1 MEVREA
7 AIVHVTDGLDGVSV
21 ACAQAQAGLL
31 PARPTI
37 VCGQPRGL
45 DPSRAPEGRAIAW
58 IQLQETPY
66 ARRGDAAGELD
77 TRDGRWTPRL
87 KEAYAERVLGL
98 IGEHVKNL
106 PDAVISRRVLSP
118 AELERRNPN
127 FVRGDPYAGA
137 TDLDQS
143 YVWRPLPS
151 YGSHATPVE
160 ALYQCGAS
168 TYPGPGLNAA
178 SGRIVARRLLRKPG
192 PVNRARRLFGR
203 A

>member
-1 MEVREA
+1 MRAGAGRASARAPDYSLRA
-7 AIVHVTDGLDGVSV
+7 AQG
-21 ACAQAQAGLL
+21 
-31 PARPTI
+31 ARPE
-37 VCGQPRGL
+37 PRPGGTSDRL
-45 DPSRAPEGRAIAW
+45 DTVAGDPLCTAW
-58 IQLQETPY
+58 RCC
-66 ARRGDAAGELD
+66 RRELD
-77 TRDGRWTPRL
+77 ARDGRWTPRL
-87 KEAYAERVLGL
+87 KEAYAERALGL

>member
-1 MEVREA
+1 
-7 AIVHVTDGLDGVSV
+7 VHVADGLDGVSV

-31 PARPTI
+31 PTRPTI
-37 VCGQPRGL
+37 VCGQPTVL
-45 DPSRAPEGRAIAW
+45 DPSRAPQGREIVW

-66 ARRGDAAGELD
+66 APRGDAADELD
-77 TRDGRWTPRL
+77 ARDGRWSRGL
-87 KEAYAERVLGL
+87 EDAYAERVLSL
-98 IGEHVKNL
+98 IGEHVENL
-106 PDAVISRRVLSP
+106 PDAVISHRVLSP

-151 YGSHATPVE
+151 YGSHVTPVE

-192 PVNRARRLFGR
+192 PVNRARRMFGH